1 MRSQKGFFVLIV
13 AVALML
19 NNFFFAINPK
29 AAKPI
34 FDWLDAFVIAAF
46 AVVLIE
52 NLLDLVKRETGW
64 HRRAATLLNGALANF
79 YAYNYLAKMAGSG
92 LENNTLWLILVPFV
106 VPMLAYEGLLLIYRS
121 E

>member
-13 AVALML
+13 AIALML
-19 NNFFFAINPK
+19 NNFFFAVSPK

-34 FDWLDAFVIAAF
+34 FDWIDAFVIAAF
-46 AVVLIE
+46 AVVLFE
-52 NLLDLVKRETGW
+52 NLLDLVKREAEW
-64 HRRAATLLNGALANF
+64 HRRAATFLNGALANF

-92 LENNTLWLILVPFV
+92 LENNTLWLILVPFA

-121 E
+121 G